1 MGITNDDSIVV
12 YDGMNIFSAARV
24 YWTFRYFGHKH
35 IAVLDGGLPAWKRS
49 NGSLSD
55 APPQIQ

>member
-12 YDGMNIFSAARV
+12 YDGLNIFSAARV

-35 IAVLDGGLPAWKRS
+35 VAVLDGGFPAWKRS

-55 APPQIQ
+55 APP